1 MSINY
6 DRRKNTTLLPFLLQ
20 VLVGDS
26 VIHVLRISRSGPSKR
41 GRFLAATG
49 ALLLE
54 YYRRTGGLIIDPRA
68 PDQQSTLFFVVILTK
83 TIYRHRI
90 NIIIRGY
97 SSRFFICS
105 W

>member
-6 DRRKNTTLLPFLLQ
+6 GRRKKTTLLPFFIA
-20 VLVGDS
+20 GFGRSFCKSRAPD
-26 VIHVLRISRSGPSKR
+26 SRSGPSKR

-68 PDQQSTLFFVVILTK
+68 PDQQSTLYF
-83 TIYRHRI
+83 
-90 NIIIRGY
+90 
-97 SSRFFICS
+97 CS
-105 W
+105 HIDQNNLHASH

>member
-26 VIHVLRISRSGPSKR
+26 VNHVLRISRSGPSKR

-68 PDQQSTLFFVVILTK
+68 PDQQSTLFF
-83 TIYRHRI
+83 
-90 NIIIRGY
+90 
-97 SSRFFICS
+97 CS
-105 W
+105 HIDQNNLQTSH